1 MKVAVIGWELPPA
14 FSGGLGIHTYNLFG
28 ELSKIIQVDVY
39 VPRLGLLFHHYP
51 FNVRAIDIG
60 MSVSYGPYGSISY
73 DFLEAVNRYN
83 RAIEEM
89 SSINGATI
97 IHCHD
102 WITFKAGTRL
112 KEKFKVPLIVTVH
125 STEFDR
131 SGGFYPQKWIMDI
144 EREGMK
150 EADRVI
156 TVSHYT
162 KKIIVNMYGI
172 PADKVSVVH
181 NGVGNHFLELPGRN
195 YEQTGNVL
203 YFGRVTAQK
212 GPEFFIEA
220 AAKAIEMYPNIK
232 FTVAGTGDLLE
243 RVKEMARSELPV
255 GSYRFTGF
263 IDLNEAIRL
272 YRSSD
277 AFVLPAVSEPFGI
290 TVLEAMSSGTP
301 AIISRTTGVG
311 EALRNMLRADFW
323 DTDLIAEYIVGTVK
337 YRGLRE
343 TLGREGMLEARKF
356 TWKRAA
362 EETLE
367 VYRKA

>member
-28 ELSKIIQVDVY
+28 ELSKTIQVDVY
-39 VPRLGLLFHHYP
+39 VPRLGPLFEHYP

-60 MSVSYGPYGSISY
+60 MRASYGSYGSISY
-73 DFLEAVNRYN
+73 DFLKAVNRYN

-89 SSINGATI
+89 SSVNGATI
-97 IHCHD
+97 VHCHD
-102 WITFKAGTRL
+102 WITFNAGIRL
-112 KEKFKVPLIVTVH
+112 KERFKLPLIVTVH
-125 STEFDR
+125 STEIDR

-144 EREGMK
+144 EREGME

-156 TVSHYT
+156 AVSQYT
-162 KKIIVNMYGI
+162 RRIIVDMYGI
-172 PADKVSVVH
+172 PADKISVVH
-181 NGVGNHFLELPGRN
+181 NGVGKHFLELPSRN
-195 YEQTGNVL
+195 YLPTGNVL
-203 YFGRVTAQK
+203 YFGRVTTQK

-220 AAKAIEMYPNIK
+220 ASKAIQMHPNIR
-232 FTVAGTGDLLE
+232 FTVAGTGDLLDK
-243 RVKEMARSELPV
+243 VKEEARSVLPK
-255 GSYRFTGF
+255 GSYEFTGF
-263 IDLNEAIRL
+263 IDLYEALKL

-290 TVLEAMSSGTP
+290 TVLESMSSGTP
-301 AIISRTTGVG
+301 AIISKTTGVG
-311 EALRNMLRADFW
+311 EALRNVLKADFW
-323 DTDLIAEYIVGTVK
+323 DTDVIAEYIVGTVK

-343 TLGREGMLEARKF
+343 TLGREGMLEAREF

-362 EETLE
+362 DETLK